1 MSTYPGRNVHVSG
14 DALQRISRLGRLRPL
29 LLHDDRL
36 VIVQGTHVG
45 GRAEYAEIAVPE
57 GETLVA
63 VKPEA
68 ILAAARALEGRSAS

>member
-1 MSTYPGRNVHVSG
+1 MTLEMLYS
-14 DALQRISRLGRLRPL
+14 DSRSDTGCDRL
-29 LLHDDRL
+29 LLHDGRL

-45 GRAEYAEIAVPE
+45 DRADYAAVQVAA

-68 ILAAARALEGRSAS
+68 ILATARALEGRSAS